1 MMRQRGWKSCTVLC
15 LSSGGQEKH
24 AVTGTTFIPPHRHR
38 VCHEV
43 WMWVEKEWQT
53 RRDGRGE
60 ACVSPLGPPPSCYIH
75 SLFLTVLPKNLCV
88 CVFVTRYSHKR
99 FCILSTLFIPPFHLN
114 GSIFRWSFT
123 VLPGFVL
130 LWDEMRRLTGYGSVQ
145 NCKHTQVYVFPQKWD
160 SLFCLHSVQLVPL
173 SCSIKAC
180 KCFWKCVIIKV
191 ELIGDILFS
200 SNYSRADMVH
210 NAWHL
215 CLLHLSSSP
224 LQWKT
229 SLSSSFV
236 YCCRPRISMEGSI
249 LLLSLCRNWSQLRVH
264 ACNRDRKQTD
274 WLMLSLTVIF
284 GCNSAHFSG
293 KTT

>member
-1 MMRQRGWKSCTVLC
+1 MWIRSDQHSWKNDEAAGLEELHCVVSELWWA
-15 LSSGGQEKH
+15 GK
-24 AVTGTTFIPPHRHR
+24 
-38 VCHEV
+38 
-43 WMWVEKEWQT
+43 T
-53 RRDGRGE
+53 RRDWDNIYSSPQAQSMSWSLNVSGKRMADKERWEGRSM
-60 ACVSPLGPPPSCYIH
+60 CVSTGPSSFLLHPFTFPH
-75 SLFLTVLPKNLCV
+75 SVAKKSVCV

-200 SNYSRADMVH
+200 SNYSQLIWYTTLGIYVCFIFPLLPCNGKLLFQALSFTVAD
-210 NAWHL
+210 L
-215 CLLHLSSSP
+215 ESP
-224 LQWKT
+224 W
-229 SLSSSFV
+229 
-236 YCCRPRISMEGSI
+236 
-249 LLLSLCRNWSQLRVH
+249 
-264 ACNRDRKQTD
+264 RDRYCSFRCQPLLQKMVTIVRTC
-274 WLMLSLTVIF
+274 M
-284 GCNSAHFSG
+284 
-293 KTT
+293 